1 MIRSGQN
8 GRTFKAF
15 VDNATIKKRR
25 LSDDYYQVNQRL
37 PALRKDV
44 RSRKENSTVLLK

>member
-8 GRTFKAF
+8 GRTFRAF
-15 VDNATIKKRR
+15 VEPATIKKRGV
-25 LSDDYYQVNQRL
+25 SDDYYQVNQRL

-44 RSRKENSTVLLK
+44 